1 MWIKT
6 ASRFLFVLVKMIAIK
21 KITSGP
27 RHWAVPD
34 PHLCGPVP
42 EMSKCVGERWE
53 RKRSQVAYGLCREAE
68 REPCGGTAWCERPV
82 LPPEAMVMPG
92 SVPPLRTVSGT
103 VVLLQSR
110 TMLMSVTRV
119 ITKDHVSFCGL
130 YCMQPEVMLKS
141 QGLAELALS
150 LTGYHM
156 VAPAVRQCEN
166 WLRPLPVQR
175 GRIGKDVATSPMAEC
190 GRGELVL
197 PLSQCS

>member
-1 MWIKT
+1 
-6 ASRFLFVLVKMIAIK
+6 
-21 KITSGP
+21 
-27 RHWAVPD
+27 
-34 PHLCGPVP
+34 
-42 EMSKCVGERWE
+42 
-53 RKRSQVAYGLCREAE
+53 
-68 REPCGGTAWCERPV
+68 
-82 LPPEAMVMPG
+82 MPG

-119 ITKDHVSFCGL
+119 ITKDHVRFCGL

-141 QGLAELALS
+141 QGLAELVLS

-175 GRIGKDVATSPMAEC
+175 GRIGKDVGDFPHGMSVREESWSCPSRNVHEGKLA
-190 GRGELVL
+190 L
-197 PLSQCS
+197 PLSGLVGELPWWSGHGRANPDGMGVGELASVAWVQEIWWAH